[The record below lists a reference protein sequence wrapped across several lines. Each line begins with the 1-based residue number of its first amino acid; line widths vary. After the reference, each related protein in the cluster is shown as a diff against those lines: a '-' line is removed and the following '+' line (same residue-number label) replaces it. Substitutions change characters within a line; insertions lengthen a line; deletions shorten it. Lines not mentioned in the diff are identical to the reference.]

1 MVNGIATPFV
11 TMVIADLLGV
21 PPEDRETFREVID
34 AAPPPGNMQ
43 AEEAPTQFSPLE
55 FMAGYFARYLAER
68 RAAPRQDILSEL
80 ATATYPDGT
89 LPEIEDLVKMAT
101 FMFGAGQDTSAK
113 LLSNATRYI
122 VDVPGLQE
130 TLRAE
135 PKRIP
140 ALLEEVL
147 RLEGSTKATFRLA
160 RRDTTIGGTPVKAG
174 TRVLVALAA
183 ANRDPRRWENPDE
196 FRLERPRILEHL
208 AFGRGV
214 HTCAGAPLARAEV
227 RVILEEF
234 LARTR
239 HIDLDAQHHGPPG
252 ERRFEFEPSFII
264 RGLKEL
270 HVTLEAA

>member
-1 MVNGIATPFV
+1 
-11 TMVIADLLGV
+11 
-21 PPEDRETFREVID
+21 VID
-34 AAPPPGNMQ
+34 ATAVPGNM
-43 AEEAPTQFSPLE
+43 EAPQNPFQAGHFE
-55 FMAGYFARYLAER
+55 FMAGFFARYLAER
-68 RAAPRQDILSEL
+68 RAAPREDILSEL

-101 FMFGAGQDTSAK
+101 FLFAAGQDTSAK

-135 PKRIP
+135 PARITS
-140 ALLEEVL
+140 LLEEVL
-147 RLEGSTKATFRLA
+147 RLEGSVKATFRLA

-239 HIDLDAQHHGPPG
+239 HIDLDAQRHGPPG

-264 RGLKEL
+264 RGLEKLIIE
-270 HVTLEAA
+270 VKGR